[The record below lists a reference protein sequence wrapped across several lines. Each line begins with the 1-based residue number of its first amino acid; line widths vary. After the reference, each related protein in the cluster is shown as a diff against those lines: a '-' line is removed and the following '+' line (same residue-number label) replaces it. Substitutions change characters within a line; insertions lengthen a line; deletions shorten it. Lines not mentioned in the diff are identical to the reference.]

1 MTGRLQ
7 RSKLKLT
14 EIIKRVKLPAKASI
28 YYLAASAA
36 GKVVSFVITPFTT
49 RLLGK
54 ENFGQFSLYMSLLGG
69 VSVICSAFT
78 SSSAVYKG
86 LQNYK
91 SRKNGYLIGVL
102 WVCLAFSTAICTLL
116 FTFMPFFK
124 LKSFLLLPLT
134 LQILCDTTV
143 AVAMSGER
151 FDYKYKTVATVAL
164 IIAILPPA
172 MAIIILKIWGGG
184 YIVRIYSMLFVS
196 LCAAVYSLIKL
207 FRGSEY
213 KGKDVKYTIRSSL
226 PLLPHSIS
234 SAISVQA
241 DKLII
246 SALMGAAALAKYS
259 VAYSLGIALQFT
271 VSAIGSALT
280 PWVIRRLDAGEAD
293 RISKLM
299 LPMAVGYCALSLC
312 LVAIAPEA
320 MLILAPRDYLD
331 ALPALLPIAL
341 STPLSFISSVTMVGL
356 NYSGKGRYTV
366 IISLL
371 GTALCLF
378 LNYTLIG
385 KYGFI
390 GAGITTLTVHTFTAV
405 IGTLMLG
412 RVKLG
417 NMISLNKLY
426 RPFLM
431 SAVVGVLI
439 FILSDKIVP
448 RILMLLFPAVML
460 LYSIKS
466 AAEMVIEKNG
476 KVLS

>member
-1 MTGRLQ
+1 M
-7 RSKLKLT
+7 KLT
-14 EIIKRVKLPAKASI
+14 EIIKRIKLPAKASI
-28 YYLAASAA
+28 YYLAASTA
-36 GKVVSFVITPFTT
+36 GKIVSFVITPFTT

-54 ENFGQFSLYMSLLGG
+54 EDFGQFSLYMALLGG

-86 LQNYK
+86 LQNFK
-91 SRKNGYLIGVL
+91 TKRNGYLIGVL
-102 WVCLAFSTAICTLL
+102 WVSLAFSMVICTLL
-116 FTFMPFFK
+116 FAFMPLIK

-134 LQILCDTTV
+134 LQILCDVTV

-151 FDYKYKTVATVAL
+151 FDYKYKTVAAVAL
-164 IIAILPPA
+164 LIAILPPA
-172 MAIIILKIWGGG
+172 MAIFILRIWGGG
-184 YIVRIYSMLFVS
+184 YVVRIYSMLFVS
-196 LCAAVYSLIKL
+196 LCAAIYSLVKL

-213 KGKDVKYTIRSSL
+213 KRGDVGYTLRSSL

-246 SALMGAAALAKYS
+246 SALMGTAALAKYS

-280 PWVIRRLDAGEAD
+280 PWVIRRLDAGETG
-293 RISKLM
+293 RISQLM

-320 MLILAPRDYLD
+320 MLILAPKDYLD

-356 NYSGKGRYTV
+356 NYSGRGRYTV
-366 IISLL
+366 IISLI
-371 GTALCLF
+371 GTVLCLF
-378 LNYTLIG
+378 LNYTLIENF
-385 KYGFI
+385 GFI
-390 GAGITTLTVHTFTAV
+390 GAGIATLAVHAFTAV
-405 IGTLMLG
+405 TGSLMLS

-417 NMISLNKLY
+417 GMISLSKLY

-431 SAVVGVLI
+431 SSAVGILI
-439 FILSDKIVP
+439 FTLKDNILP
-448 RILMLLFPAVML
+448 RILTLLFPAVML
-460 LYSIKS
+460 LYSVKN
-466 AAEMVIEKNG
+466 AADMVIEKNE
-476 KVLS
+476 KMAS

>member
-1 MTGRLQ
+1 M
-7 RSKLKLT
+7 KLT
-14 EIIKRVKLPAKASI
+14 ELVKRIKLPAKASI
-28 YYLAASAA
+28 YYLAASTA

-54 ENFGQFSLYMSLLGG
+54 ESFGQFSLYMALLGG

-86 LQNYK
+86 LQNFK

-102 WVCLAFSTAICTLL
+102 WTSLAFSLVVCILL
-116 FTFMPFFK
+116 FTFMPFIK
-124 LKSFLLLPLT
+124 LNSLLLLPLT
-134 LQILCDTTV
+134 LQILCDVIV

-151 FDYKYKTVATVAL
+151 FDYKYKTVAAIA
-164 IIAILPPA
+164 IIVAILPPA
-172 MAIIILKIWGGG
+172 MAIVVLKIWGGG
-184 YIVRIYSMLFVS
+184 YVVRIYSMLFVS
-196 LCAAVYSLIKL
+196 MCAAVYSVVKL
-207 FRGSEY
+207 FRGSNHKANDY
-213 KGKDVKYTIRSSL
+213 RYTIRASI

-241 DKLII
+241 DKIII

-280 PWVIRRLDAGEAD
+280 PWVVRRLDAGEYD
-293 RISKLM
+293 RISELM
-299 LPMAVGYCALSLC
+299 LPMAIGYCALSLC
-312 LVAIAPEA
+312 LIAIAPEA
-320 MLILAPRDYLD
+320 MLILAPKDYLD

-356 NYSGKGRYTV
+356 NYSGKGGYTV
-366 IISLL
+366 IISLIA
-371 GTALCLF
+371 TALCLS

-385 KYGFI
+385 KIGFI
-390 GAGITTLTVHTFTAV
+390 GAGIATFTVHAFTTLA
-405 IGTLMLG
+405 GTLMLN

-417 NMISLNKLY
+417 NMIPLRKLY

-431 SAVVGVLI
+431 SGTVGILI
-439 FILSDKIVP
+439 FIFSDRVIP
-448 RILMLLFPAVML
+448 RIMMLLFPAVML
-460 LYSIKS
+460 LYSTKS